1 MWSWRTKLRRLL
13 IRLPSKAL
21 QKEVAKDGE
30 LMLQLV
36 IAEKLGKTLGEL
48 RETMTPQELLL
59 WHVFYAERAD
69 REREAMNRRR

>member
-1 MWSWRTKLRRLL
+1 
-13 IRLPSKAL
+13 
-21 QKEVAKDGE
+21 
-30 LMLQLV
+30 MLQLV

-69 REREAMNRRR
+69 REREAMKRRR

>member
-1 MWSWRTKLRRLL
+1 ML

-48 RETMTPQELLL
+48 REAMTPQELLL

>member
-1 MWSWRTKLRRLL
+1 
-13 IRLPSKAL
+13 
-21 QKEVAKDGE
+21 
-30 LMLQLV
+30 MLQLV

-48 RETMTPQELLL
+48 REAMTPQELLL